1 MRILTGLAVAA
12 FAGVC
17 AATPAFAQTAPAS
30 PLRVEAD
37 VVSGAANGPAVQGA
51 ICVSQS
57 VFFPGNTVV
66 FRAVVSDAD
75 GTPLSAD
82 QLKAR
87 GVKVVVTTGEGATIP
102 LVYEVHPPPNIPAP
116 AREYYFAAAYHIS
129 DSHPTGMLPWS
140 LTVTDA
146 QGQSVKFKPIGDTP
160 GNGVLQ
166 IAAKA
171 APAAK

>member
-1 MRILTGLAVAA
+1 MRIFIGIAVAA
-12 FAGVC
+12 LAAMC
-17 AATPAFAQTAPAS
+17 AAAPALAQTAPN
-30 PLRVEAD
+30 LNVQAD
-37 VVSGAANGPAVQGA
+37 IVTGAVNGPGVQGA

-57 VFFPGNTVV
+57 VFFPGSTVI
-66 FRAVVSDAD
+66 FRAVVAD
-75 GTPLSAD
+75 GSGTPLTGD

-102 LVYEVHPPPNIPAP
+102 LVYEVHPPMNIPAP
-116 AREYYFAAAYHIS
+116 ARENYFAAAYHIS

-140 LTVTDA
+140 LTVTDNA
-146 QGQSVKFKPIGDTP
+146 GHTLKFKPIGDNP